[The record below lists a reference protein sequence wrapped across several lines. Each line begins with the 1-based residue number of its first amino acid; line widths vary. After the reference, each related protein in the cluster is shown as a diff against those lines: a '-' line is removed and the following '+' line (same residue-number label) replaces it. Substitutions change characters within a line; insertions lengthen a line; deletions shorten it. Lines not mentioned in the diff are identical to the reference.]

1 MFYSRLEVNLGV
13 FVCESDDPPPCAV
26 DDKDSSQSVAA
37 DNHMLDLRP
46 SPLFPEAESRV
57 CKLIPPNTSR
67 VRVRLDQSLDMVV
80 TVGEKEVSVLWKKKE
95 LGYQTASLQKPPNFK
110 GFRIAV
116 CL

>member
-46 SPLFPEAESRV
+46 SPLFPEAV
-57 CKLIPPNTSR
+57 T
-67 VRVRLDQSLDMVV
+67 RLQTNSAKHVPSQSAPR
-80 TVGEKEVSVLWKKKE
+80 SII
-95 LGYQTASLQKPPNFK
+95 GY
-110 GFRIAV
+110 GGY
-116 CL
+116 CW